1 MKCTMIVRI
10 SERRQK
16 RKNEKEKEK
25 QVVKKKEASRHAQ
38 TL

>member
-16 RKNEKEKEK
+16 RKKEKEK
-25 QVVKKKEASRHAQ
+25 QAVKKKEASRHAQ